1 MKIRQ
6 FFVICAFKKLPS
18 EIICKIWVY
27 MLDSCVDSIRA
38 VYFRKVEINLHILR
52 IFIDL
57 TADIPSDPL
66 YQYSQ
71 YCTIRSHKKYSCE
84 HVNNIVKFHMNKITF
99 EYIWGNVV
107 WSHFLFQLIH
117 VYDDNINLHI
127 NNIFFIINNIKSTR
141 WHRRRLIK

>member
-57 TADIPSDPL
+57 TADIPSDL
-66 YQYSQ
+66 V
-71 YCTIRSHKKYSCE
+71 E
-84 HVNNIVKFHMNKITF
+84 DWGLDN
-99 EYIWGNVV
+99 EYENWKE
-107 WSHFLFQLIH
+107 WQEEEEETSPFSLL
-117 VYDDNINLHI
+117 
-127 NNIFFIINNIKSTR
+127 
-141 WHRRRLIK
+141 